1 MSKYT
6 FHVNMT
12 CEGCSNAVKR
22 VLGKLGD
29 KVHNVEIK
37 LDEKLVTVDTDM
49 EKEEVLEVLRKTG
62 KEVKF
67 VE

>member
-1 MSKYT
+1 
-6 FHVNMT
+6 MT

-22 VLGKLGD
+22 VLGKFGD
-29 KVHNVEIK
+29 KIHNVEIK

-49 EKEEVLEVLRKTG
+49 DREEVIEVLRKTG